1 MKFFAANWKLF
12 KSPNEARN
20 FFEAFHKRNTNK
32 VDEVIFFP
40 SAFSL
45 EATQQMLRGSSLRFG
60 AQNVYAKGS
69 GAFTGENSAEVLKS
83 IGARYALVGHSERRQ
98 LFGETD
104 ELLAQKVS
112 YITSLGLTPML
123 CIGETLEQRKATKTI
138 DVCRR
143 QLEDGLKLVQPSQF
157 TKSQDLVIAY
167 EPVWA
172 IGTGVVA
179 TREQVQ
185 ETHAEIAEVLKGLGF
200 NHAPI
205 LYGGSVKPEN
215 AKDLICI
222 KHVDGFLVGGASL
235 DVESFAQ
242 ICESGSVS

>member
-12 KSPNEARN
+12 KSPNEARS

-32 VDEVIFFP
+32 TDEVIFFP
-40 SAFSL
+40 SAMSL
-45 EATQQMLRGSSLRFG
+45 EATQQMLRGSSVRFG

-69 GAFTGENSAEVLKS
+69 GAFTGENSAEVLKGM
-83 IGARYALVGHSERRQ
+83 GARYALVGHSERRQ
-98 LFGETD
+98 LFGEAD

-112 YITSLGLTPML
+112 YIASLGLTPML
-123 CIGETLEQRKATKTI
+123 CIGETLEQRKAGQTV

-143 QLEDGLKLVQPSQF
+143 QLEGGLKQVQPSQF
-157 TKSQDLVIAY
+157 AKAQDLVIAY

-179 TREQVQ
+179 APEQVQ
-185 ETHAEIAEVLKGLGF
+185 ETHAEIAKILKNMGF

-205 LYGGSVKPEN
+205 LYGGSVKPDN
-215 AKDLICI
+215 AKELIRI
-222 KHVDGFLVGGASL
+222 AHVDGFLVGGASL
-235 DVESFAQ
+235 EVESFAK
-242 ICESGSVS
+242 ICESAGTQ